1 MSLVL
6 TRKENEAVYIDRHI
20 KVKIIEA
27 RNGYVKLSFDAPN
40 HIEILREELVDSPA
54 QPTDENWKLG
64 SEEIFYNQS
73 EVERGCHFC

>member
-6 TRKENEAVYIDRHI
+6 TRKENEAVYIDKHI

-27 RNGYVKLSFDAPN
+27 RNGYVKLAFDAPD

-54 QPTDENWKLG
+54 HPTDE
-64 SEEIFYNQS
+64 
-73 EVERGCHFC
+73 R

>member
-27 RNGYVKLSFDAPN
+27 RNGYVKLESGV
-40 HIEILREELVDSPA
+40 R
-54 QPTDENWKLG
+54 
-64 SEEIFYNQS
+64 
-73 EVERGCHFC
+73 